1 MAENASE
8 NPIVTMELES
18 YGTLEIELYPDIA
31 PQTVYNFIS
40 LVKKGFY
47 DNNTIHRVV
56 PQFVIQGGDPKG
68 NGTGGPGY
76 HIKGEFRQ
84 NGFDNK
90 LPHERGVLSMARRG
104 DSYDSAGSQFFI
116 CLNTMYTSQLNGG
129 YATFG
134 RVISGMDA
142 VDSLAAREPV
152 ADPYSGKLKNNVTII
167 KATVDTKGREFPE
180 PEKL

>member
-1 MAENASE
+1 MADN
-8 NPIVTMELES
+8 NPIVKMELEA
-18 YGTLEIELYPDIA
+18 YGTIEIELYPDTA

-47 DNNTIHRVV
+47 DDNTIHRVV
-56 PQFVIQGGDPKG
+56 PQFVIQGGDPNG

-76 HIKGEFRQ
+76 HIKGEFKQ
-84 NGFDNK
+84 NGFDNTLK
-90 LPHERGVLSMARRG
+90 HERGVLSMARRG
-104 DSYDSAGSQFFI
+104 DSYDSAGSQFFV

-134 RVISGMDA
+134 KVVSGMDA
-142 VDSLAAREPV
+142 VDRLAASEPV
-152 ADPYSGKLKNNVTII
+152 ADPYSGKLRNNVKII
-167 KATVDTKGREFPE
+167 KTTVDTKGIDYPE